1 MNRGRL
7 AVAAGARFFITKA
20 SFSQRDMAS
29 DRDPP
34 LRMTRR
40 QALAAMGAFALP
52 LDARAWPASAL
63 ADAAG
68 WLDADGPAAEGESD
82 LGNLW
87 DTVAWAAR
95 ERSPALSYLDP
106 RWTSLEEWKAAARPA
121 FHRHLAFDPTPLP
134 VEADVMRMEERDGL
148 RVETIRIHTSP
159 AYDIPARVLVPA
171 GRGGRLPAVV
181 ALHCHG
187 GQYAW
192 GAAKLVSHL
201 DDPQPLVDYRQ
212 RLYGG
217 RAYAETLARRGCV
230 VIVIDAFYFG
240 ERRLRAETLPRD
252 AVPAEAREAFASL
265 ASLLAGSAER
275 TAAENRVAGA
285 FETPVA
291 KTLFA
296 AGATWPGLLTWDD
309 RRTVDYL
316 AAREDVDP
324 ARIGC
329 MGLSGGGLRA
339 ACLAAADPRIR
350 AACVVAW
357 MSTLG
362 EMLPRHARRHTWM
375 AWAPGMRASLDLPD
389 AAALV
394 APGALLVQQ
403 CLRDTLFPMEGMRG
417 AVAKLERIYAKAGI
431 PERFR
436 GTFHDQPHSFPPPM
450 QDEAFAW
457 LERWL

>member
-1 MNRGRL
+1 MGP
-7 AVAAGARFFITKA
+7 
-20 SFSQRDMAS
+20 
-29 DRDPP
+29 DRDSPV
-34 LRMTRR
+34 RMTRR
-40 QALAAMGAFALP
+40 QALAAMGALALP
-52 LDARAWPASAL
+52 LDARILSGSASADTDGWMDF
-63 ADAAG
+63 DA
-68 WLDADGPAAEGESD
+68 PAAEGESD

-87 DTVAWAAR
+87 DTIAWAAR
-95 ERSPALSYLDP
+95 EQPPSLSYLDP
-106 RWTSLEEWKAAARPA
+106 RWTSLEAWKAAARPA
-121 FHRHLAFDPTPLP
+121 FLRHLGFDPAPPAVTG
-134 VEADVMRMEERDGL
+134 EVMEIEQRDGFH
-148 RVETIRIHTSP
+148 VETVRIRASP
-159 AYDIPARVLVPA
+159 AYGIPARVLVPD
-171 GRGGRLPAVV
+171 GRSGRLPAVV

-192 GAAKLVSHL
+192 GAAKLVSHA
-201 DDPQPLVDYRQ
+201 DDPPALAEYRQ

-217 RAYAETLARRGCV
+217 RAYAEDLARRGFV

-240 ERRLRAETLPRD
+240 ERRLRPETLPRE
-252 AVPAEAREAFASL
+252 AVPTEAREAFISL
-265 ASLLAGSAER
+265 ASLPAGSAER
-275 TAAENRVAGA
+275 VAAENRVASA

-296 AGATWPGLLTWDD
+296 AGATWPGLLAWDD

-316 AAREDVDP
+316 ATRADVDP

-329 MGLSGGGLRA
+329 IGLSGGGLRA

-357 MSTLG
+357 MSAL
-362 EMLPRHARRHTWM
+362 EPMLSRHARRHTWM
-375 AWAPGMRASLDLPD
+375 AWIPGLRSSLDLPD
-389 AAALV
+389 AAGLV

-417 AVAKLERIYAKAGI
+417 AVDQLERIYAKSGI

-436 GTFHDQPHSFPPPM
+436 GTFHDAPHSFLPAM
-450 QDEAFAW
+450 QDEAIAW